1 MPETGLFDSATIA
14 AVGGATDAPPPPWEI
29 SAAVVQQVTFEVQVP
44 QGRQH
49 LPDIVTRSAPMY
61 AKLTV
66 VDRADS
72 PVGPYREAVLA
83 LGCRAGML
91 PALYVVASI
100 VNSEAARDAIA
111 AHWNYLPTLGE
122 IEFERS
128 DDAVNSTIH
137 VADGFTV
144 SVDSALTN
152 AAAVAVVR
160 YDPLLV
166 VQPGDDGP
174 AAQEV
179 PATHVV
185 SEAWMDRRASIG
197 YTGGER
203 SSAWLQLRSHH
214 AITGFVAVESQT
226 IEAAAPVVVPQMAM
240 G

>member
-1 MPETGLFDSATIA
+1 MPESGLLDSATLA
-14 AVGGATDAPPPPWEI
+14 AVSAATDAPPPPWEI

-44 QGRQH
+44 QGRR
-49 LPDIVTRSAPMY
+49 LLADIVTRSAPMY

-122 IEFERS
+122 IEFERT
-128 DDAVNSTIH
+128 DDAVNSAIH
-137 VADGFTV
+137 VAEGFTV
-144 SVDSALTN
+144 SVSSLLTN
-152 AAAVAVVR
+152 AAAVAIVR
-160 YDPLLV
+160 YDPLMV

-185 SEAWMDRRASIG
+185 SEAWMDRRANIS
-197 YTGGER
+197 YAGGER

>member
-14 AVGGATDAPPPPWEI
+14 AVSGATDAPPPPWEI
-29 SAAVVQQVTFEVQVP
+29 SAALVQQVTFEVQVP
-44 QGRQH
+44 QGRR
-49 LPDIVTRSAPMY
+49 LLADIVTRSAPMY

-128 DDAVNSTIH
+128 DAAVNSTIH
-137 VADGFTV
+137 VAEGFTV
-144 SVDSALTN
+144 SVRFSADQRGGRGNRALRPVDGR
-152 AAAVAVVR
+152 AA
-160 YDPLLV
+160 
-166 VQPGDDGP
+166 
-174 AAQEV
+174 
-179 PATHVV
+179 
-185 SEAWMDRRASIG
+185 RR
-197 YTGGER
+197 
-203 SSAWLQLRSHH
+203 
-214 AITGFVAVESQT
+214 
-226 IEAAAPVVVPQMAM
+226 
-240 G
+240 